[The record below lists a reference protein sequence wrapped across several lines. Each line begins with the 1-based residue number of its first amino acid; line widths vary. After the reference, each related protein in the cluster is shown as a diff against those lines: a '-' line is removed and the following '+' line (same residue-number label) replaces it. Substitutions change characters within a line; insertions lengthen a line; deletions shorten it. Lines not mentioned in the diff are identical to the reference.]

1 MVSRPRCQHLAPGD
15 QGVDV
20 STFVAP
26 RTRLWYPLHPRTH
39 LSYSP
44 WLPARP
50 PKTSRAHTPQ
60 KQLLNLYASPSILIT
75 GRSTSAAE
83 LIRSISPD
91 RLLVESDT
99 HDARL
104 ATRLVWGACEW
115 MARCRAWRLEGRDAD
130 ADEEREWEWEMG
142 EEEEE
147 EEEWEGKEQEQRWLI
162 RTVERNWA
170 RFMRIVE

>member
-1 MVSRPRCQHLAPGD
+1 VSRP
-15 QGVDV
+15 
-20 STFVAP
+20 
-26 RTRLWYPLHPRTH
+26 
-39 LSYSP
+39 
-44 WLPARP
+44 
-50 PKTSRAHTPQ
+50 SRSAHAPQ

-75 GRSTSAAE
+75 GRSASAGD

-115 MARCRAWRLEGRDAD
+115 MARCRGWKLEGRDTD
-130 ADEEREWEWEMG
+130 GEQEWEMG

-147 EEEWEGKEQEQRWLI
+147 EWEEKEQEQRWLI

-170 RFMRIVE
+170 RFMRIVD

>member
-1 MVSRPRCQHLAPGD
+1 VSKP
-15 QGVDV
+15 
-20 STFVAP
+20 
-26 RTRLWYPLHPRTH
+26 
-39 LSYSP
+39 SP
-44 WLPARP
+44 
-50 PKTSRAHTPQ
+50 RAHTPQ

-75 GRSTSAAE
+75 GRSTSAGD

-115 MARCRAWRLEGRDAD
+115 MARCRGWRLEGLNGRQGDA
-130 ADEEREWEWEMG
+130 ERQAERVVEAEVAEWELG
-142 EEEEE
+142 EEE

-162 RTVERNWA
+162 KTVERNWA